1 MYVYKLKTKSVSTS
15 PNLKYL
21 VVTKNSKF
29 VESIGRFEVLPNK
42 DFIVYLDFS
51 KYLFWLK
58 SGIIL
63 EAKLKKLLANFL

>member
-1 MYVYKLKTKSVSTS
+1 MYVYKLITKSLPTS

-21 VVTKNSKF
+21 VVTKNNKF
-29 VESIGRFEVLPNK
+29 VESIGRLEELPNK
-42 DFIVYLDFS
+42 DSLVYLDFS

-63 EAKLKKLLANFL
+63 DKKLKNLLMNFL